1 MFLWQASIYPVLGL
15 GSETNNSSSKS
26 GLNSNLVITKKI
38 VVQRGDTLWHLA
50 QKYQTT
56 VDELVKLNQVKSPDQ
71 IGEGQLLW
79 VPNRETV
86 DKSKDPARM
95 DVKDSTENVVAILAK
110 ERIAEKV
117 INTPWWVTVLRN
129 IPTVATV
136 YKQGYKTASLRESP
150 SVLIESEIQTYEII
164 VNQDTESIDETQK
177 STLHDVVDN
186 RTNFMTNSVSK
197 LATDNQ
203 IHSRGLGRFVTKE
216 EVELLS
222 RVIYGEARGEDF
234 LGQVAVGA
242 VVLNRL
248 KDPRFPKTI
257 PSIVYQSGAFTA
269 VDDRQIHLDPDDQAY
284 KAAEA
289 ALSGLDPTNGA
300 IFYYNP
306 RLATDQWIKNRTV
319 IKRIGNHTFSI

>member
-1 MFLWQASIYPVLGL
+1 MIR
-15 GSETNNSSSKS
+15 
-26 GLNSNLVITKKI
+26 
-38 VVQRGDTLWHLA
+38 RGDTLWHLA

-56 VDELVKLNQVKSPDQ
+56 VKELVTLNQVRSPNQ
-71 IGEGQLLW
+71 IREGQSLW
-79 VPNRETV
+79 VPNGEAKN
-86 DKSKDPARM
+86 KSEDPATS
-95 DVKDSTENVVAILAK
+95 VTESSEQVAAILTK
-110 ERIAEKV
+110 ESIPEKV

-136 YKQGYKTASLRESP
+136 YKQGYKTASLSKSP
-150 SVLIESEIQTYEII
+150 SVLIESEIKTYDII
-164 VNQDTESIDETQK
+164 VNQNTESIDQTQK

-197 LATDNQ
+197 MATENQ

-306 RLATDQWIKNRTV
+306 RLATDKWIKNRTV